1 MQHATNPHLCWLV
14 EETLNFILNDPSNC
28 CYVLLTLNAPQ
39 RMSWCVLQVAKT
51 EPVTTVDCAFCA
63 HNHPAMYPFVAGTR
77 LSIREGVY
85 AKETFLIGLLFLTD
99 MWTIFGLGSFAAYK
113 NGCSDLGCK
122 FQLPKKSIS
131 KIMQK

>member
-51 EPVTTVDCAFCA
+51 EPVTTVECAFCA
-63 HNHPAMYPFVAGTR
+63 HNHPAMYPFVAGTVQD
-77 LSIREGVY
+77 I
-85 AKETFLIGLLFLTD
+85 
-99 MWTIFGLGSFAAYK
+99 
-113 NGCSDLGCK
+113 
-122 FQLPKKSIS
+122 QLERVC
-131 KIMQK
+131 MQRKYF